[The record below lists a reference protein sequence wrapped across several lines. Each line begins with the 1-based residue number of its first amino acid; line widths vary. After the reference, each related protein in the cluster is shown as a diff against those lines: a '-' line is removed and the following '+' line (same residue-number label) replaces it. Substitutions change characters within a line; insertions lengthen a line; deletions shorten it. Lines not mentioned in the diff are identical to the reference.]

1 MRDADQIRV
10 PGLGQTQRE
19 LLQLL
24 KRRGPSTTTE
34 LAEAFD
40 LASGTLREH
49 LKALEARRLLERV
62 GTRREGPGR
71 PHFIY
76 NLTDAGQALFP
87 QGEAELLVELVE
99 HLLATGQSSVL
110 ETFFEQRVDGIYA
123 EAAVRIEQMVAE
135 ERRDEAVR
143 LLADAGFMPQIGEDP
158 DTGDSLI
165 RLCNCPL
172 KSVIAV
178 TRGPCKAEERLVSQ
192 LLNADLERV
201 AYMPD
206 GDDSCTYRIKP
217 LGWLASQV

>member
-1 MRDADQIRV
+1 MREADQIRV

-34 LAEAFD
+34 LAESFE

-76 NLTDAGQALFP
+76 GLTDAGQALFP

-99 HLLATGQSSVL
+99 YLLASGRSDLL
-110 ETFFEQRVDGIYA
+110 ETFFEQRADSIYT
-123 EAAVRIEQMVAE
+123 EAAVRIERMVAD
-135 ERRDEAVR
+135 ERRDEAVQ
-143 LLADAGFMPQIGEDP
+143 LLADAGFMPQVGEDP
-158 DTGDSLI
+158 ETGEELI
-165 RLCNCPL
+165 RLCNCPM
-172 KSVIAV
+172 KSIIAV
-178 TRGPCKAEERLVSQ
+178 TRGPCQAEERLVAQ
-192 LLNADLERV
+192 LLDARLERI

-206 GDDSCTYRIKP
+206 GDDSCTYRLKP
-217 LGWLASQV
+217 LGSVSVEE